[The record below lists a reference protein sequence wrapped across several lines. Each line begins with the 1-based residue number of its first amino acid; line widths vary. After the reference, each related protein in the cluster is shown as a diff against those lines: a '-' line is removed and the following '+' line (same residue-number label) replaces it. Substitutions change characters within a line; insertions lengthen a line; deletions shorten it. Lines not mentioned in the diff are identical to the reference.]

1 MNTNFFVLLTIQY
14 MQKINLHA
22 EENKKCKR
30 QAVAFEENLIQNKN
44 HKTNKKQ
51 MVWTHRMTTIL

>member
-1 MNTNFFVLLTIQY
+1 
-14 MQKINLHA
+14 MQKIDLHA

-44 HKTNKKQ
+44 HKANKKQ